1 MDDEQLLTV
10 DEAAARLRVSRWT
23 LYCLIRS
30 EELRSVKIRR
40 RRLIPV
46 GAVAECIH
54 NLMEMA

>member
-1 MDDEQLLTV
+1 MSKGPLLTV

-30 EELRSVKIRR
+30 KELRSLKIRR

-46 GAVAECIH
+46 DAVTECIH
-54 NLMEMA
+54 NLMEAA

>member
-1 MDDEQLLTV
+1 MSKGPLLAV

-30 EELRSVKIRR
+30 KELRSLKIRR

-46 GAVAECIH
+46 DAVTECIH
-54 NLMEMA
+54 NLMEAA